1 MKRISRLIS
10 VSVLVLLLSALAA
23 VPAAALTEDEVQQQI
38 AAEGSA
44 AVTGNIFIWFLCA
57 IAFLKVSQKVDS
69 FMSSLDINVGHTG
82 GSMLGEA
89 MVAMRGIGLA
99 AKGITGKSF
108 GSSGGG
114 GVPADDGGS
123 AAFSGGLAGIVS
135 RKVAQGAAASVTGQS
150 GHFTSRKAFE
160 SSLAKGGT
168 FANGVIGS
176 VAKGNITKTGSITGD
191 TAVKALQSYIGMTW
205 QEAENPPQYS
215 NVEIGGG
222 RITGTETSA
231 AAPEGIQFAMYN
243 TEQYME
249 PSGDYRTV
257 SASDGSKWYMQYAQD
272 TVKREPY
279 EAPDGKIA
287 YHESIVKQMPAMP
300 RRKDK
305 V

>member
-1 MKRISRLIS
+1 M
-10 VSVLVLLLSALAA
+10 
-23 VPAAALTEDEVQQQI
+23 P
-38 AAEGSA
+38 G
-44 AVTGNIFIWFLCA
+44 
-57 IAFLKVSQKVDS
+57 
-69 FMSSLDINVGHTG
+69 
-82 GSMLGEA
+82 
-89 MVAMRGIGLA
+89 
-99 AKGITGKSF
+99 
-108 GSSGGG
+108 
-114 GVPADDGGS
+114 
-123 AAFSGGLAGIVS
+123 
-135 RKVAQGAAASVTGQS
+135 
-150 GHFTSRKAFE
+150 
-160 SSLAKGGT
+160 
-168 FANGVIGS
+168 
-176 VAKGNITKTGSITGD
+176 
-191 TAVKALQSYIGMTW
+191 
-205 QEAENPPQYS
+205 QEADNPPQYS